1 MGQEGRRGFD
11 NFLFPKNRRWALP
24 ELFMEFFQRLKEPDK
39 DFDENKK
46 IIEIMFKKS
55 RVNWECPWIKKLRI
69 ESDRL
74 FDGLLEEPRIWE
86 QNRAGLDRENQETER
101 NKKRSHENDGTKDG
115 TNKGTTTRFGQAL
128 WAVDEKLKNVWFQ

>member
-24 ELFMEFFQRLKEPDK
+24 ELFMEFFQRLKESDK

-55 RVNWECPWIKKLRI
+55 RVNWECPWIKILRI

-86 QNRAGLDRENQETER
+86 QNRAGLDRENQGTER

-115 TNKGTTTRFGQAL
+115 ANKGTATSFRQAL